1 MMRAAKDYINLLPRE
16 EKKKAAAGLG
26 KGSIVAMVFV
36 LAWLGAFGWQVNL
49 AWGLKKQRTYLD
61 QQKQAL
67 LTQVSALQQE
77 LGISAAHLAG
87 VDNAA
92 VLQNILGERVLWSEV
107 FKQFSRIVPRGLWFD
122 TLEGSAGARAEVK
135 IKGGAFSY
143 LSVAEFMLSMEKSG
157 YFESPQLLYAQK
169 GVVQG
174 QDVVA
179 FEILSGIR
187 KR

>member
-1 MMRAAKDYINLLPRE
+1 MKSRDYINLLPRE
-16 EKKKAAAGLG
+16 EKQKRGLKAG
-26 KGSIVAMVFV
+26 KAQVVAVVFA
-36 LAWLGAFGWQVNL
+36 LAWLGAYGWQVNL
-49 AWGLKKQRTYLD
+49 AWGLKKQKVFLD
-61 QQKQAL
+61 QQKQAFL
-67 LTQVSALQQE
+67 AQMGAMHKE
-77 LGISAAHLAG
+77 LGITSAPAAG
-87 VDNAA
+87 TEDAV
-92 VLQNILGERVLWSEV
+92 VLQGILGERVLWSEV
-107 FKQFSRIVPRGLWFD
+107 FKQFSRIVPKGLWFD
-122 TLEGSAGARAEVK
+122 TLEGSAATRPEVK